1 MNETKGLKVG
11 GIPPKTMKK
20 SSKAKFRARVD
31 HYGATLVKFKGKKWY
46 TTNDV
51 YRAGYNQFYVFE
63 IKDGW
68 CRVYSKNNN
77 GYIWHERLR
86 ITKVY

>member
-1 MNETKGLKVG
+1 
-11 GIPPKTMKK
+11 MKK

-51 YRAGYNQFYVFE
+51 HIEQAITNSMCLKSKTVGV
-63 IKDGW
+63 
-68 CRVYSKNNN
+68 VYSKNNN